1 MMRVFLLLL
10 ASAFTSLLA
19 AQPGPEGVVIKGAFD
34 LVTTD
39 EIGNVYTLKGDE
51 LSLFDA
57 KGRRLNRN
65 SLKNFG
71 PISHI
76 DVFSSLKPMIFS
88 QQQGM
93 LAVLD
98 NTLAI
103 QGDPIDLP
111 RNGFPQVTL
120 ACMSVQNAFWFY
132 DERLMRLARVDRQ
145 LRPLADT
152 GRLDQLL
159 GFSPRPVHMQEHD
172 GWLYVLDPENG
183 VLVFDLFGGYA
194 RTLPVVGAMR
204 FEARDGHL
212 IYLKDGVLH
221 SYDLRTG
228 EVDLP
233 VTWIGLPGNPR
244 PMDARV
250 ERGLLYVH
258 YPERIVIDTPE
269 PKR

>member
-1 MMRVFLLLL
+1 MMRVVLLLVSVVRMGL
-10 ASAFTSLLA
+10 LVAQSGTS
-19 AQPGPEGVVIKGAFD
+19 GPFIKGTFD
-34 LVTTD
+34 LMTTD
-39 EIGNVYTLKGDE
+39 ELGNVYTLKGDE
-51 LSLFDA
+51 LSLYDA
-57 KGRRLNRN
+57 KGLRLNRN

-88 QQQGM
+88 RQQGM

-204 FEARDGHL
+204 FEARDGHML
-212 IYLKDGVLH
+212 YLKDGVLH
-221 SYDLRTG
+221 SYDLRTA
-228 EVDLP
+228 EISLP
-233 VTWIGLPGNPR
+233 VTWIGLERNSR
-244 PMDARV
+244 PIDARV

-258 YPERIVIDTPE
+258 FPDGIRIDTPE

>member
-1 MMRVFLLLL
+1 MIRSALFIAAIPVAVL
-10 ASAFTSLLA
+10 AT
-19 AQPGPEGVVIKGAFD
+19 AQPDPTGTVIKGAFD

-39 EIGNVYTLKGDE
+39 ELGNVYVLKGDE
-51 LSLFDA
+51 LALYDA
-57 KGRRLNRN
+57 KGGRLNRN
-65 SLKNFG
+65 SLKSFG

-88 QQQGM
+88 RQQGM

-159 GFSPRPVHMQEHD
+159 GFSPRPVHMQELD

-194 RTLPVVGAMR
+194 RTLPVVGAPR

-228 EVDLP
+228 EVTLP
-233 VTWIGLPGNPR
+233 VTWIGRSGTPR
-244 PMDARV
+244 PIDARV

-258 YPERIVIDTPE
+258 YPGSIVIDTPT